1 MQSISTRQLFV
12 EMMRRSEGE
21 IELDRAALLIA
32 REEYPDLE
40 VEKYLRRLDRMA
52 EEVRNWLEGIHSPLG
67 IIQTMNRYLFEEEGF
82 TGNTENY
89 YDPRN
94 SFLNQVLDR
103 KTGIPILLSILY
115 MEIGRRI
122 EFPVFGVGF
131 PGHFLVKSPSESG
144 EILIDPFNKGAIL
157 SYADCQTRLDQIY
170 GGALL
175 FQEQFLA
182 IVTKK
187 QILTRVLQNLKGI
200 YIREQNYSKA
210 FSAIERILL
219 INPNH
224 PQEIRDRGLLYYNL
238 ERYVQALA
246 DLERYV
252 KMVPDAPDRDIIQG
266 HIQVLRKLIA
276 STN

>member
-1 MQSISTRQLFV
+1 
-12 EMMRRSEGE
+12 MRRSEGE